1 MNPVETQTVDTTAAA
16 EGDFASGL
24 RTKVARTHHPGD
36 FAVGLRTIP
45 NPLVVEDFATG
56 MRAQRVF
63 DVHRGDF
70 ATGQWSRPAIA
81 ASAKARRSLWHAS
94 DPLAQP
100 GRA

>member
-1 MNPVETQTVDTTAAA
+1 MNPVETESVDTTAA

-24 RTKVARTHHPGD
+24 RTNVARTVHPGD

-56 MRAQRVF
+56 MRARPAF
-63 DVHRGDF
+63 DLHPGDF
-70 ATGQWSRPAIA
+70 ATGQRSRRTIA
-81 ASAKARRSLWHAS
+81 ARANVHRSLWHAP

-100 GRA
+100 GRV